1 MDLERAEA
9 LDLLRRLRTQIVF
22 GQLLVS
28 FSSLVGFRSSAG
40 SNWLPHYRNGS
51 GCSPA
56 STPAAFAEKRDVA
69 RLRETA
75 PVIPLRLLR
84 RE

>member
-40 SNWLPHYRNGS
+40 SNWLPHYRNEQL
-51 GCSPA
+51 
-56 STPAAFAEKRDVA
+56 FA
-69 RLRETA
+69 RLDTSGFRGRRQSGPLGTSLGDRFRA
-75 PVIPLRLLR
+75 RPVT
-84 RE
+84 